1 MPSFAFRN
9 DISGDFL
16 LFDMLFWA
24 NRFGFTSYRLRVNK
38 LELERVKHRFQSEI
52 GTIHSR

>member
-1 MPSFAFRN
+1 
-9 DISGDFL
+9 
-16 LFDMLFWA
+16 MLFWA

-38 LELERVKHRFQSEI
+38 LELERVKHHIQSEI